1 MKATTL
7 DTPRVCDVRH
17 LKMGSV
23 PDLYLRSRR
32 KLRVKL
38 PLCWERLDT
47 NYLGVTS
54 QKRYVEK
61 RSDRS
66 DR

>member
-23 PDLYLRSRR
+23 PDLYLGLEFVEADGAARKVIPSFHCDSEHRCSREFAR
-32 KLRVKL
+32 
-38 PLCWERLDT
+38 
-47 NYLGVTS
+47 
-54 QKRYVEK
+54 
-61 RSDRS
+61 
-66 DR
+66 